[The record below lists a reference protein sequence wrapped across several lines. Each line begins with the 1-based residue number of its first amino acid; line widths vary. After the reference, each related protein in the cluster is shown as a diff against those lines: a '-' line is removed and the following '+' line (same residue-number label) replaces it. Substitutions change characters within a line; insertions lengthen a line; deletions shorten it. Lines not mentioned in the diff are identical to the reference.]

1 MKRLIMTLLVA
12 SVGVFT
18 SAQACGCDP
27 CPNWCCGSF
36 EVGAQAIYLRP
47 TSCDLDFVISD
58 PRPFVPSN
66 GIGTAQSLPQ
76 GKHHGIDPDY
86 EWGFRVSV
94 GYIFDCSCYDVRVE
108 YTYLHSHDKSCVRP
122 EGEGGL
128 WPTFAH
134 PRYMVDTPI
143 FNGILSNQIPAVAKA
158 SAKFDYDAV
167 DLQFASRS
175 VKNCNLDLRVYAGL
189 HFANIDHRFA
199 AEYRGTVEPGNTSS
213 FLMDPVQVRWNKNT
227 WGIGPL
233 FGLDLRYQ
241 VACGF
246 GIGAHV
252 GAAILAG
259 ETDGRYFEHDLI
271 PQLGT
276 STPLADEIADVC
288 HPHRNI
294 LFPYFRTGLGINY
307 LWCCGDCFNLLVELG
322 YEFNSYI
329 NTIHH
334 FRFND
339 TRGTGSAN
347 CYSFNLDGLYLSFR
361 VTL

>member
-1 MKRLIMTLLVA
+1 MF
-12 SVGVFT
+12 S
-18 SAQACGCDP
+18 
-27 CPNWCCGSF
+27 
-36 EVGAQAIYLRP
+36 
-47 TSCDLDFVISD
+47 
-58 PRPFVPSN
+58 
-66 GIGTAQSLPQ
+66 
-76 GKHHGIDPDY
+76 
-86 EWGFRVSV
+86 
-94 GYIFDCSCYDVRVE
+94 
-108 YTYLHSHDKSCVRP
+108 
-122 EGEGGL
+122 
-128 WPTFAH
+128 
-134 PRYMVDTPI
+134 PI
-143 FNGILSNQIPAVAKA
+143 FNGTQSGQIPAEAKA

-175 VKNCNLDLRVYAGL
+175 MKGCNLDLRAYAGL

-199 AEYRGTVEPGNTSS
+199 AEYRGT
-213 FLMDPVQVRWNKNT
+213 FLTGGDGPPLMNPVQVRWNKNT

-252 GAAILAG
+252 AAAILAG

-271 PQLGT
+271 SNT
-276 STPLADEIADVC
+276 STDEIADVC

-294 LFPYFRTGLGINY
+294 VFPYFRTGLGINY

-361 VTL
+361 LTI